1 MPVVYRLETSDG
13 GGIYQWDTRSWYDG
27 EYPNRSHPM
36 PREDAGLVRNGW
48 FDFIGNWGRRI
59 SFGFA
64 SKVRWT
70 LELMWKEQG
79 GLNQHPD

>member
-1 MPVVYRLETSDG
+1 
-13 GGIYQWDTRSWYDG
+13 
-27 EYPNRSHPM
+27 M